1 MPCNCGMP
9 KLHSSGRGGK
19 GKCPPTGGARRQSK
33 LARSRLRKV
42 ACSQNSG
49 LARVG
54 HLHAESRSKL
64 WNPQI
69 PADRTQRCTKSEN
82 LQRVFFGPAQTLCSG
97 KRKTM
102 ASGSRIYNIFP
113 ASRAAA
119 PIPFALLNSTWDC
132 SQYVLPRFSTFWP
145 HGHGMQEVPCCL
157 TRARARPCGAGPTHV
172 LVQRS
177 TGLPDLL
184 LV

>member
-1 MPCNCGMP
+1 MP

-82 LQRVFFGPAQTLCSG
+82 
-97 KRKTM
+97 
-102 ASGSRIYNIFP
+102 
-113 ASRAAA
+113 
-119 PIPFALLNSTWDC
+119 C

-145 HGHGMQEVPCCL
+145 HGHGMQEVPC
-157 TRARARPCGAGPTHV
+157 
-172 LVQRS
+172 
-177 TGLPDLL
+177 
-184 LV
+184 